1 MPRRQCQTST
11 KVIIIGSVPIL
22 QGMRTRMEL
31 ILQHLSGLRRKS
43 KLVHRQPNHCDEQV
57 IILYVLPKHGPP
69 VTNKVNIETFIIPTA
84 TGLRVHTSEEAE
96 TTPHQRDVQ
105 ALPVDSD
112 GDLGLI
118 KRQSYCRNR
127 KKDQHLHQS
136 AIRRLK
142 CWKLR
147 RSDKGRE
154 EREDSWEE
162 TA

>member
-1 MPRRQCQTST
+1 
-11 KVIIIGSVPIL
+11 
-22 QGMRTRMEL
+22 MEL

-112 GDLGLI
+112 GDVDEPGPYQIPVVLQKQKKRSAPAPVSDSEVEVLEVEE
-118 KRQSYCRNR
+118 KRQR
-127 KKDQHLHQS
+127 
-136 AIRRLK
+136 
-142 CWKLR
+142 
-147 RSDKGRE
+147 KGRKG
-154 EREDSWEE
+154 RQLGRDSLRFCSFLD
-162 TA
+162 